1 LSVIDHVATSD
12 TILVDTGPLLTLLT
26 LDYLR
31 ETGAAETRRGAV
43 LADIRAERQWTVIE
57 EELFSELLSQYS
69 RLLTTPHVVA
79 EAFKLRAHAAL
90 KGDQHRFRRLAMS
103 SFKKANLQ
111 EVHCPLVDLALNED
125 SVEWVCNFG
134 ATDAMLLHVSMKEA
148 CLILTDDTRLL
159 RAGTGRILVLDRELS
174 AGR

>member
-1 LSVIDHVATSD
+1 MIEHVATSD

-31 ETGAAETRRGAV
+31 ETGAAEARRGAV
-43 LADIRAERQWTVIE
+43 LADIRRERQWTVIE
-57 EELFSELLSQYS
+57 EELLSELLSQYG

-79 EAFKLRAHAAL
+79 EVFKLREHSEL
-90 KGDQHRFRRLAMS
+90 KGDQYRFRRIAMS

-111 EVHCPLVDLALNED
+111 EEHCSLVDLALNED
-125 SVEWVCNFG
+125 SVEWVCSFG
-134 ATDAMLLHVSMKEA
+134 VIDAMLLHVSMKED

-159 RAGTGRILVLDRELS
+159 RAGTGRILILDRELS
-174 AGR
+174 PGR